1 MIEIE
6 GLSKKYGGR
15 YAVQDLDLQIG
26 KGELFGLLGPNG
38 AGKTTTM
45 RMIAGSMRPTSGSI
59 RIAGADMMRDPIRAK
74 SHLGYIP
81 DRPYL
86 YEKLTGREFLRFVGR
101 FYRVPPEVLERRA
114 EAFITEFDL
123 EEAAGRLIETYSH
136 GMRQKLVLASALLHQ
151 PDCLIVD
158 EPMVGLDP
166 KGARQLKSLFRDLVD
181 RGCTVLMS
189 THSLDLAEHVCDRA
203 GIILDGRLLTVDTV
217 DRLRGDQS
225 LEEAFIRLTDP
236 EAEELVR
243 SM

>member
-1 MIEIE
+1 LIEIE

-15 YAVQDLDLQIG
+15 YAVKDLDLQIG

-59 RIAGADMMRDPIRAK
+59 KIAGADMLRDPIRAK

-101 FYRVPPEVLERRA
+101 FYRVLPEVLERRA
-114 EAFITEFDL
+114 EAYISEFDL

-203 GIILDGRLLTVDTV
+203 GIILDGHLLTVDTV

-236 EAEELVR
+236 EAEALAR